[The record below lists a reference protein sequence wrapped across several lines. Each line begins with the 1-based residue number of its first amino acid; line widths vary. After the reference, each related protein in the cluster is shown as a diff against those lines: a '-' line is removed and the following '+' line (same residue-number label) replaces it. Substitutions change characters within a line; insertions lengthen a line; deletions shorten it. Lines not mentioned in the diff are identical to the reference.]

1 MKKAAINLSFDEEK
15 LSAIRMYMTK
25 KDADLDAELLSQLD
39 RLYEKYVPT
48 NVRDFITERYG
59 EDDAA
64 VTKNMAAAQ
73 NKNNA
78 SCPPK

>member
-25 KDADLDAELLSQLD
+25 KDANLDAELLSQLD
-39 RLYEKYVPT
+39 RLYEKYVPV

-59 EDDAA
+59 EDETA
-64 VTKNMAAAQ
+64 VTKNVTAAQ
-73 NKNNA
+73 NKGNA
-78 SCPPK
+78 PCPPK

>member
-59 EDDAA
+59 EDDTA
-64 VTKNMAAAQ
+64 VTKNVTATQ
-73 NKNNA
+73 NKSNA
-78 SCPPK
+78 QCTPK

>member
-48 NVRDFITERYG
+48 NVRDFIMERYS
-59 EDDAA
+59 EDETA
-64 VTKNMAAAQ
+64 VTKNVTATQ
-73 NKNNA
+73 NKSNTQY
-78 SCPPK
+78 PPK

>member
-25 KDADLDAELLSQLD
+25 KDVDLDTELLSQLD
-39 RLYEKYVPT
+39 RLYEKYVPV

-59 EDDAA
+59 EDDTA
-64 VTKNMAAAQ
+64 VTKNVTAVQ
-73 NKNNA
+73 NKSNA
-78 SCPPK
+78 PCPPK